1 MLANAFNTPAWEGKF
16 EKGEPLYELITSL
29 PECGNGTINITS
41 IGLLGILWCADD
53 IQDKSDALF

>member
-41 IGLLGILWCADD
+41 IGLLGILWCAGD
-53 IQDKSDALF
+53 I